1 MGAFHILLQVIEYIA
16 SWFVHPDNKTG
27 CRFIVV
33 DAYNKENVLH
43 FYEKNVSVRIL
54 GHYEF
59 GTLKNS

>member
-43 FYEKNVSVRIL
+43 FYEKNGISPLQRKVL
-54 GHYEF
+54 TH
-59 GTLKNS
+59 